1 MNLGLGLIV
10 HKNGEL
16 RPPPSIIPHQKC
28 GMLNFSSGGSGNNT
42 IYKRVKVVLVHVL
55 QGTSSC
61 KREEAAPLSR
71 SFCSCTDEAASSLTA
86 SNVHNFVPG

>member
-16 RPPPSIIPHQKC
+16 HPPPSIFPHQKC

-42 IYKRVKVVLVHVL
+42 VYKRVKVVLVHVL

-61 KREEAAPLSR
+61 KREKLPLSAGR
-71 SFCSCTDEAASSLTA
+71 SADVQMRQQVL
-86 SNVHNFVPG
+86 